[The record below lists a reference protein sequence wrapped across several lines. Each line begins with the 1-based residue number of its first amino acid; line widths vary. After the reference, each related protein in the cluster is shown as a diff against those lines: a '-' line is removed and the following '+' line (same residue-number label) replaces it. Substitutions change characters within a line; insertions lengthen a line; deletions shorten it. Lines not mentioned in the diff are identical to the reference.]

1 MNKQPNTR
9 DFCKTVALGAISL
22 SCLWFSSANVSAQIL
37 AYDVA
42 TNSTYAG
49 SFSGLNG
56 GFGFGSWS
64 TSTPGGGSYVGANGG
79 ITYFGLWNNS
89 FGAGT
94 GSFATRTFNSTL
106 SIGQAFSTSFKTG
119 NLGSSLEQEGFNLQ
133 DSSGNVLFSY
143 WQQGGNNANG
153 NYLDANG
160 AGTATGFA
168 YNFNS
173 LGGFVFTLDSATTYT
188 FTDLATAAS
197 LSGTIAGTIDR
208 VQFFRQNLAGDPNTG
223 GGGGTDFRFY
233 DLQVSTVPEPSVL
246 ALIGM
251 GGMGMLFIARRRMLK
266 S

>member
-1 MNKQPNTR
+1 MNKRPNTR
-9 DFCKTVALGAISL
+9 SFCKTVALGAISL
-22 SCLWFSSANVSAQIL
+22 SCLWLSSVNASAQVI

-42 TNSTYAG
+42 TNSTYSG

-64 TSTPGGGSYVGANGG
+64 TSTPGGGSYVGASGG

-94 GSFATRTFNSTL
+94 GSFATRTFNSIL
-106 SIGQAFSTSFKTG
+106 SVGQAFSTSFKTG
-119 NLGSSLEQEGFNLQ
+119 NLNSNLELEGFRLQ
-133 DSSGNVLFSY
+133 DSSGNTLFSY

-168 YNFNS
+168 YNYDS
-173 LGGFVFTLDSATTYT
+173 LGGFVFTLNSATTYT
-188 FTDLATAAS
+188 ITDLATSAS
-197 LSGTIAGTIDR
+197 FSGVISGTIDR
-208 VQFFRQNLAGDPNTG
+208 VQFFRQNLDGDPATG

-233 DLQVSTVPEPSVL
+233 DLQVSAVPEPSAL
-246 ALIGM
+246 ALAGA
-251 GGMGMLFIARRRMLK
+251 GGIGMLFVARRRLVRL
-266 S
+266 